1 MRLMAAAWYAHLLGR
16 AFHDDRRRHQLVRV
30 EALDRKEDR
39 LLHPAHQLLAARRPR
54 LQRLAEAELHVVH
67 QPDAGRQHARL
78 RQVVE
83 KGRAR
88 LEVAEDV
95 GAVALHVGQLVDA
108 NDGTG
113 DNAQIALAA
122 EGDLLRLDAHRHAG
136 HSHTVLNDAAGC
148 HQGDVLD
155 DVLDVAVAVLLHA
168 AGVGGD
174 PAAKGGQFDAVR
186 LMAAGEPL
194 NRQPLF
200 QMRTEDAR
208 LDAGA
213 EVLPVNPF
221 NGVHAAHVHR
231 DDGARLI
238 RRQLQGATDARPA
251 AVGDEA
257 DVVGLG
263 QLDQL
268 LDVGLRLWVDDEID
282 DALQV
287 GVEHLVDLVGRGLA
301 VAVQQ
306 ALAAVVGELVGRE
319 GGGQHGVEGGVA
331 LWLRHGLVGAFRLD
345 VAQVNGHA
353 QHLPRRRG

>member
-1 MRLMAAAWYAHLLGR
+1 
-16 AFHDDRRRHQLVRV
+16 
-30 EALDRKEDR
+30 
-39 LLHPAHQLLAARRPR
+39 
-54 LQRLAEAELHVVH
+54 
-67 QPDAGRQHARL
+67 
-78 RQVVE
+78 
-83 KGRAR
+83 
-88 LEVAEDV
+88 
-95 GAVALHVGQLVDA
+95 
-108 NDGTG
+108 
-113 DNAQIALAA
+113 
-122 EGDLLRLDAHRHAG
+122 
-136 HSHTVLNDAAGC
+136 
-148 HQGDVLD
+148 
-155 DVLDVAVAVLLHA
+155 
-168 AGVGGD
+168 
-174 PAAKGGQFDAVR
+174 
-186 LMAAGEPL
+186 MAAGEPL
-194 NRQPLF
+194 GRQPLF

-213 EVLPVNPF
+213 EVLPVDPF
-221 NGVHAAHVHR
+221 DGVHAAHVHR

-319 GGGQHGVEGGVA
+319 GGGQRGVEGGVA

-353 QHLPRRRG
+353 QHLLDEGDEVGHIVAADSVAVAGHLDRAVGVDDETGVFIAPAVAPDGLVQGSRGFVQ